1 MELFIWILLGIT
13 AGWLLSILMG
23 TYTIQ
28 GVLTDVVLGAI
39 GAIVG
44 GLILNILAQPGTSGF
59 NLYSVAIATLGA
71 IVLIWLG
78 KMINTP
84 AE

>member
-1 MELFIWILLGIT
+1 MELFIWIVLGFT
-13 AGWLLSILMG
+13 AGWLISILMG
-23 TYTIQ
+23 TYTVQ
-28 GVLTDVVLGAI
+28 GMLTDVVLGTI

-44 GLILNILAQPGTSGF
+44 GLILNILVQPGLSSF
-59 NLYSVAIATLGA
+59 NFYSISIAALGS

-84 AE
+84 SE